1 MLRENSQAVLIDF
14 GLARNLQN
22 EAQWT
27 QVGTLQGSP
36 YYMSPEQAQ
45 GLQLD
50 GRSDL
55 YGLGIILF
63 EMLTGYRP
71 FTGSTAVEVLQKHLD
86 APLPVLPAELA
97 HHQPLINGLLA
108 KDPSD
113 RYGSADD
120 LLRALAVAA

>member
-1 MLRENSQAVLIDF
+1 
-14 GLARNLQN
+14 
-22 EAQWT
+22 
-27 QVGTLQGSP
+27 
-36 YYMSPEQAQ
+36 MSPEQAQ

-97 HHQPLINGLLA
+97 QHQPLIIGLLA
-108 KDPSD
+108 KEPSE
-113 RYGSADD
+113 RYSSADD